1 MSLREKNK
9 ARTRTAIL
17 DAARALANHCQWND
31 VTTRQIADAAGVSYQ
46 TLYNYYPAK
55 ATILHEILLNAY
67 VGPGPAI
74 NDVIKQYSGDLLE
87 TLDNINRVRI
97 QSFSRENLKW
107 LLSLLSTSFAKF
119 DESADATSV
128 IETIDKAGDG
138 YYYAAL
144 STAKGMGHMH
154 DDVDIQLMA
163 HTLHG
168 IANTTLDRYIVNST
182 NTKLKLLTLR
192 QQMEQLV
199 RPYLV
204 N

>member
-17 DAARALANHCQWND
+17 DAARALANQGQWND
-31 VTTRQIADAAGVSYQ
+31 VTPRQIADAPGVSYH
-46 TLYNYYPAK
+46 TPYNYYPPT
-55 ATILHEILLNAY
+55 ATILHEILLDAY

-138 YYYAAL
+138 YYYVAL

-168 IANTTLDRYIVNST
+168 IANTTLDRYIVNIT
-182 NTKLKLLTLR
+182 KTKLKLLTLR